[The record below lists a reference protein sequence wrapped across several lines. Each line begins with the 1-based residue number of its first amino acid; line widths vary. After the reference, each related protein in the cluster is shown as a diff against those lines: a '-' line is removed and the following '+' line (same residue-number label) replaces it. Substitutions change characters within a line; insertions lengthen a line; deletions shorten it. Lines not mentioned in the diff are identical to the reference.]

1 VLVAPD
7 APHREAAADE
17 HREEHDQVQAVPD
30 RRPEACR
37 DVHGPQPRSA
47 LLIIADFAAYF
58 WPGRNTVGL
67 DALAFILTLILA
79 GYAMWR
85 VWRAE
90 RTYGY

>member
-1 VLVAPD
+1 MLTWQAGSPLGADFAEGFPRPLSIVPPVGDLVARGEVD
-7 APHREAAADE
+7 
-17 HREEHDQVQAVPD
+17 
-30 RRPEACR
+30 
-37 DVHGPQPRSA
+37 A